1 MGFSLARSGARR
13 QLPLGVGDTAGPGG
27 VGSGDHLPDRVGTLV
42 RLNGWCPPQPGT
54 ARVCRPEQTARL
66 RVTHAGTQRL
76 PSVEIREAAIAA
88 MGRTELE
95 ALIDRAVR
103 PDVPLRVLFAA
114 LDRYTELLRP
124 ILDDEPEPAEA
135 AEPVLRVLPV
145 PGPPPTGPPGP
156 PE

>member
-1 MGFSLARSGARR
+1 M
-13 QLPLGVGDTAGPGG
+13 
-27 VGSGDHLPDRVGTLV
+27 
-42 RLNGWCPPQPGT
+42 
-54 ARVCRPEQTARL
+54 
-66 RVTHAGTQRL
+66 

-88 MGRTELE
+88 MGRAELE

-124 ILDDEPEPAEA
+124 VLDDESARAAMPDSAMPDPAVPDPTAPEPA
-135 AEPVLRVLPV
+135 VLVLPV
-145 PGPPPTGPPGP
+145 APGQPGPTGPPGP